1 MKRAVFFD
9 LDGTLTDPSAGV
21 LASVR
26 YALGSL
32 GEKIPEEAVL
42 RSFIG
47 PPLADSFVRVLG
59 MTPQRANEAIR
70 LYRVY
75 YGQGGMFENRVYP
88 GVPQLLGVLKRQGRL
103 IVLATSKPEEFARD
117 ILAHFDLLH
126 AFDFLGCATMDDRR
140 RHKADVIAYALSSLA
155 LSPQDCVM
163 VGDRCFDVAG
173 ARENGMGCIGVSY
186 GFGSMEELRDAG
198 ALALADTPQAVA
210 EALQK
215 LGY

>member
-47 PPLADSFVRVLG
+47 PPLADSFARVLG

-75 YGQGGMFENRVYP
+75 YGQGGMFENSVYP
-88 GVPQLLGVLKRQGRL
+88 GVPQLLGTLKKQGRL
-103 IVLATSKPEEFARD
+103 LVLATSKPEEFARE
-117 ILAHFDLLH
+117 ILAHFDLLQV
-126 AFDFLGCATMDDRR
+126 FDFLGCATMDDRR
-140 RHKADVIAYALSSLA
+140 RHKADVISYALAGLA

-173 ARENGMGCIGVSY
+173 ARKNGMDCIGVSY
-186 GFGSMEELRDAG
+186 GFGSTRELLDAG
-198 ALALADTPQAVA
+198 AAALADTPQAVIG
-210 EALQK
+210 ALQK